1 MRMLGK
7 VAMVPTIASGLIAAG
22 AGAAAA
28 ATPHTNAYPT
38 TVIYSQRIDYSPGGR
53 TTPYTAHVG
62 DAVSC
67 FSSAQAGGVW
77 YDCTDETQSV
87 TGWIPGTA
95 FGQN

>member
-7 VAMVPTIASGLIAAG
+7 IAMVPTIASGLIAAG
-22 AGAAAA
+22 AGAATAQTAA
-28 ATPHTNAYPT
+28 FPT
-38 TVIYSQRIDYSPGGR
+38 QLIFSQRIDYSPGGL
-53 TTPYTAHVG
+53 TTPYTAHKG

-77 YDCTDETQSV
+77 YDCTDLTQSV